1 MSEKTNFICKSCLIQ
16 YSREVAKSVKK
27 LHTVVNIIPTS
38 IVNGKKALKVKSC
51 REGKEKFP
59 SRHAGLPE
67 ILIITQ
73 AKRYERPLNRFSGS
87 SSSRD
92 GGSKSGIRD
101 GGSRELAEKCMGKI
115 RMQRLP
121 YVASSHDGGT
131 ESFSGELTKG

>member
-1 MSEKTNFICKSCLIQ
+1 MFPIRKWNNQS
-16 YSREVAKSVKK
+16 
-27 LHTVVNIIPTS
+27 H
-38 IVNGKKALKVKSC
+38 KALPLVG
-51 REGKEKFP
+51 RPIHVPQRLVEGRCTSVFN
-59 SRHAGLPE
+59 G
-67 ILIITQ
+67 
-73 AKRYERPLNRFSGS
+73 

-101 GGSRELAEKCMGKI
+101 EGSRELAEKCMGKI